1 MSVVFTNTPEPFQ
14 PVLSDGIYFTV
25 SSSTYDTQTT
35 FKFRYVYDLFVD
47 GTFAFRGK
55 CSPNPFGLGIIDL
68 QQILE
73 TYTNS
78 LPISYYNS
86 TPIYTHQTFPFS
98 RPANDETIFY
108 EVKVG
113 YEYSSSEI
121 TPITGFT
128 GVGNNVGEP
137 AYTSEGYKT
146 FRSTMGTNGRAT
158 QQDFNI
164 SPFVLSGSPVG
175 VFPTTSG
182 LFLTNAP
189 RILDILED
197 QYFTLAFTNYYLN
210 SGSTPTLLSE
220 PYYVEYRYFDDNGNL
235 ILTEQ
240 YDNVLLNGG
249 GPRNSGCEVY
259 PAMFLTNPY
268 TEVDYNTLYVGSG
281 PANLPN
287 LPSNCV
293 QYTVQLFGKFTG
305 TTEPIQPSPT
315 PTPTQSPGAITP
327 SPTPTPST
335 TPPCVG
341 CTEYQIYY
349 TGDSSCLVTIVNC
362 NTGGFQSFQA
372 LPFVFYSICSCQFP
386 LTDCPEL
393 EITDFGPCPPLTPSP
408 TRTPTMTPTPSSTP
422 SCECIEYA
430 LENDSASSSFFQ
442 YIDCTGDP
450 ISDSLA
456 PFEVTTICACNGTV
470 VGDDAIIISELGPC
484 EIPVSPSVTPTR
496 TLTPTPTLTPG
507 CYKSWLINECAGTC
521 SGGICAC
528 EGSTPVT
535 VYTNCSVTNITNP
548 FTEIYDTSA
557 LINPYTAD
565 FIDSGSIWNST
576 GSGVTL
582 VCVIGGPC

>member
-25 SSSTYDTQTT
+25 SSSTYDAQTT

-55 CSPNPFGLGIIDL
+55 CSPNPYGLGIIDL

-78 LPISYYNS
+78 LPVSFYNN

-98 RPANDETIFY
+98 RPANDETIY
-108 EVKVG
+108 YQVKVG

-128 GVGNNVGEP
+128 GVGNTVGDP
-137 AYTSEGYKT
+137 GFSSQGYKT

-158 QQDFNI
+158 QQSFDI
-164 SPFVLSGSPVG
+164 GPFVLSGTPTS

-210 SGSTPTLLSE
+210 SGSTPTILSE
-220 PYYVEYRYFDDNGNL
+220 PYYVEYKYFDDDGNL

-249 GPRNSGCEVY
+249 GPRSSGCDVY
-259 PAMFLTNPY
+259 PAMYLINPY
-268 TEVDYNTLYVGSG
+268 TEVDYNTLYVGAG

-287 LPSNCV
+287 IPNNCV
-293 QYTVQLFGKFTG
+293 QYTVQLFGVFEG
-305 TTEPIQPSPT
+305 ETTPIQPSPT

-349 TGDSSCLVTIVNC
+349 TGDSQCLVTVVNC
-362 NTGGFQSFQA
+362 NTGAFQSFNA

-386 LTDCPEL
+386 LSDCPEL
-393 EITDFGPCPPLTPSP
+393 EITNFGPCPPPVSP
-408 TRTPTMTPTPSSTP
+408 TRTPTMTPTPSST
-422 SCECIEYA
+422 SACVCSEYL
-430 LENDSASSSFFQ
+430 LENESASPSFYQ
-442 YIDCTGDP
+442 YIDCTGEA
-450 ISDSLA
+450 ISDSLD
-456 PFEVTTICACNGTV
+456 PFQVKNICACDGTV
-470 VGDDAIIISELGPC
+470 EGDDAIVIAYLGPC

-507 CYKSWLINECAGTC
+507 CYKSWNITECAGAC
-521 SGGICAC
+521 SGGLCAC
-528 EGSTPVT
+528 EGQTSKT
-535 VYTNCSVTNITNP
+535 VYTNCSVTNLTGA
-548 FTEIYDTSA
+548 FTEIFENTA
-557 LINPYTAD
+557 LTNPYTAD
-565 FIDSGSIWNST
+565 FLSSGSIYNST
-576 GSGVTL
+576 GSGVSL
-582 VCVIGGPC
+582 VCNVGGPC